1 MAGVSI
7 DLDAAARFLTS
18 HARVLDRRRF
28 DVLVRGGDAS
38 DVVAA
43 LDAYR
48 NPDGGYGWGLEPD
61 LRAAG
66 SQPIQALHAFE
77 TLEECGADV
86 AGARA
91 VELCDWLAGATLGD
105 GGLPFVL
112 PIDDTTACAPWFA
125 GAETGTSSVMG
136 TCAVAAAAHA
146 VARHDPAVA
155 AHPWLAR
162 ATRYCLDAIAGLDA
176 PHAYELL
183 FALHLL
189 DAVAGDV
196 PEAADHLGRLAGLL
210 PPSGAVPV
218 EGGIEGE
225 MKRPLDFAPRPTS
238 AVRAHLAD
246 EVVEADLDRLVGQQL
261 DDGGWPVDF
270 ASFSPA
276 ATLEW
281 RGVVTVQAVS
291 VLRAN
296 GRL

>member
-1 MAGVSI
+1 MGI
-7 DLDAAARFLTS
+7 DLAAADRFLAA

-28 DVLVRGGDAS
+28 DLLVHGGDAS
-38 DVVAA
+38 AVVAA

-61 LRAAG
+61 LRAMG

-77 TLEECGADV
+77 TLEECGPDA
-86 AGARA
+86 AGSRA
-91 VELCDWLAGATLGD
+91 VELCDWLAGVTFDD
-105 GGLPFVL
+105 GGLPFVT
-112 PIDDTTACAPWFA
+112 PIDDATACAPWFA
-125 GAETGTSSVMG
+125 GADPTTSSPHG
-136 TCAVAAAAHA
+136 TYAVAAAAHG
-146 VARHDPAVA
+146 VARHDPEVA

-162 ATRYCLDAIAGLDA
+162 ATRYCLDAAAALEA

-189 DAVAGDV
+189 DALAADV
-196 PEAADHLGRLAGLL
+196 PEAADHLARLAAFL

-225 MKRPLDFAPRPTS
+225 TKRPLDFAPRPES
-238 AVRAHLAD
+238 SVRAHLAP
-246 EVVEADLDRLVGQQL
+246 EAVEADLDRLAGEQQ
-261 DDGGWPVDF
+261 DDGGWRVDF
-270 ASFSPA
+270 VSFSPA

-281 RGVVTVQAVS
+281 RGVATVRAVT

>member
-7 DLDAAARFLTS
+7 DLAAAARFLAS
-18 HARVLDRRRF
+18 HGRVLDRRRF
-28 DVLVRGGDAS
+28 DLLVHGGDAAA
-38 DVVAA
+38 VIAA
-43 LDAYR
+43 LDAFR

-77 TLEECGADV
+77 TLEECGPSA
-86 AGARA
+86 AGSRGI
-91 VELCDWLAGATLGD
+91 ELCDWLASVTLDD

-112 PIDDTTACAPWFA
+112 PIEDATACAPWFA
-125 GAETGTSSVMG
+125 GADATTSSVMG
-136 TCAVAAAAHA
+136 TCAVAAAAHS

-155 AHPWLAR
+155 ADPWLAR
-162 ATRYCLDAIAGLDA
+162 VTRYCLDAVAALDT

-183 FALHLL
+183 FALHVL
-189 DAVAGDV
+189 DALAGDV
-196 PEAADHLGRLAGLL
+196 PEAADHLARLAALL
-210 PPSGAVPV
+210 PPSGSVPV

-225 MKRPLDFAPRPTS
+225 MKRPLDFAPRPGS
-238 AVRAHLAD
+238 HVRAHLAP
-246 EVVEADLDRLVGQQL
+246 EVVEADLDRLAGGQQ
-261 DDGGWPVDF
+261 DDGGWTVDF

-281 RGVVTVQAVS
+281 RGVVTVHAVAT
-291 VLRAN
+291 LRAN

>member
-1 MAGVSI
+1 MAGVNI
-7 DLDAAARFLTS
+7 DLAAAARFLAS
-18 HARVLDRRRF
+18 HGRVLDRRRF
-28 DVLVRGGDAS
+28 DVLVHGGDPDA
-38 DVVAA
+38 VIAA

-48 NPDGGYGWGLEPD
+48 NLDGGYGWGLEPD
-61 LRAAG
+61 LRAVG

-77 TLEECGADV
+77 TLEECGPSA
-86 AGARA
+86 AGSRG
-91 VELCDWLAGATLGD
+91 VELCDWLATVTLDD

-112 PIDDTTACAPWFA
+112 PVDDPTACAPWFA
-125 GAETGTSSVMG
+125 GADSTTSSVMG
-136 TCAVAAAAHA
+136 TCAVAAAAHG

-162 ATRYCLDAIAGLDA
+162 VTRYCLDAVAALES

-189 DAVAGDV
+189 DALADDV
-196 PEAADHLGRLAGLL
+196 PEAADQLARLAGLL
-210 PPSGAVPV
+210 PPSGSIPV

-225 MKRPLDFAPRPTS
+225 LKRPLDFAPRPTS
-238 AVRAHLAD
+238 HVRAHLAP
-246 EVVEADLDRLVGQQL
+246 EVMEADLDRLASGQQ
-261 DDGGWPVDF
+261 DDGGWTVDF

-281 RGVVTVQAVS
+281 RGVVTVHAVAT
-291 VLRAN
+291 LRAN